1 MNEYEKF
8 KKLLEYFVAHLEYC
22 QTANKDSKSY
32 EEYIKNINKFLR
44 SGQGYSG
51 GRIQEQVKGW
61 DLYENGKIHINVIGH
76 NFKSRGCYLN
86 WDWTSI
92 NINACWQDDKI
103 TGLKITRDSFPLY
116 KAKDVLYQSIGELG
130 LFDDNAPNDILENF
144 FNNFDALIIEH
155 NKRSEYERMEEN
167 VEPYAELLKN
177 SKNIILTGPPGT
189 GKTHF
194 AREIAKYL
202 IGVDSDRELEDSGQF
217 AFVQFHPSY
226 DYTDFVEGLRP
237 TQPNENG
244 MIGFEL
250 KNGIFKEFC
259 LSAKFASGKL
269 EYPKDFTFDNYKNYL
284 ESLSTGESGR
294 NNYLRSIKQLL
305 GEKPTTRHGQP
316 LEFDAYS
323 SLNEICDNQEQI
335 KELDKNINKNGFFL
349 AAANHLVDFKQA
361 LLSSKFALSDTKFV
375 FVIDEINRGEISK
388 IFGELFFSIDPGYRG
403 KKGAVKTQYSNLHS
417 SENETFYIPE
427 NVYIIGSMNDIDR
440 SVESFDFA
448 MRRRFAW
455 VEITAEKSAEHM
467 NLPES
472 TRKIMAS
479 LNKKISSIDGLN
491 DSYHIGGAYF
501 LNSNG
506 QPSEDYE
513 NIWNLRIEPLLKE
526 YLRGMPD
533 SDEKLN
539 ELKQAYTIS

>member
-8 KKLLEYFVAHLEYC
+8 KKLLEYFIAHLEYC
-22 QTANKDSKSY
+22 QTDITESKGY
-32 EEYIKNINKFLR
+32 ENYIKNNNKLAR
-44 SGQGYSG
+44 SGQGYNG
-51 GRIQEQVKGW
+51 DRIQQQVSKW

-92 NINACWQDDKI
+92 NINACWNDNKI
-103 TGLKITRDSFPLY
+103 TGLKITRDSYPLY
-116 KAKDVLYQSIGELG
+116 KAKDVSYQSIEELG
-130 LFDDNAPNDILENF
+130 LFDDNAPNDVLKNF
-144 FNNFDALIIEH
+144 FNIFNALIIEH
-155 NKRSEYERMEEN
+155 NKRSEYERIKEN
-167 VEPYAELLKN
+167 IEPYVELLKN

-194 AREIAKYL
+194 AREIAKRL
-202 IGVDSDRELEDSGQF
+202 IGVDSDKKLEESGQF

-284 ESLSTGESGR
+284 ESLSTGQAGR
-294 NNYLRSIKQLL
+294 TNYLRSIKQLL
-305 GEKPTTRHGQP
+305 GEKLTTRNGQP
-316 LEFDAYS
+316 LTFETYS
-323 SLNEICDNQEQI
+323 SLEEICNKQEQI
-335 KELDKNINKNGFFL
+335 KELDKSINKSGFFL
-349 AAANHLVDFKQA
+349 AAVNHLVDFKQA
-361 LLSSKFALSDTKFV
+361 LLSSKFALTDIKFV

-403 KKGAVKTQYSNLHS
+403 KKGAVKTQYSNLHG
-417 SENETFYIPE
+417 SENDTFYIPE

-448 MRRRFAW
+448 MRRRFTW
-455 VEITAEKSAEHM
+455 VEISAEKSAEHM
-467 NLPES
+467 NLPEA
-472 TRKIMAS
+472 TRKKMS
-479 LNKKISSIDGLN
+479 GLNQKISSFDGLN
-491 DSYHIGGAYF
+491 DSYYVGGAYF
-501 LNSNG
+501 LDSNG
-506 QPSEDYE
+506 QPSSDYDM
-513 NIWNLRIEPLLKE
+513 IWNLRLEPLLKE
-526 YLRGMPD
+526 YLRGMPN
-533 SDEKLN
+533 SEEKLD
-539 ELKQAYTIS
+539 ELKSAYTAS

>member
-8 KKLLEYFVAHLEYC
+8 KKLLEYFIAHLEYC
-22 QTANKDSKSY
+22 QTDITESKGY
-32 EEYIKNINKFLR
+32 ENYIKNNNKLAR
-44 SGQGYSG
+44 SGQGYNG
-51 GRIQEQVKGW
+51 DRIQQQVSKW

-92 NINACWQDDKI
+92 NINACWNDNKI
-103 TGLKITRDSFPLY
+103 TGLKITRDSYPLY
-116 KAKDVLYQSIGELG
+116 KAKDVSYQSIEELG
-130 LFDDNAPNDILENF
+130 LFDDNAPNDVLKNF
-144 FNNFDALIIEH
+144 FNIFNALIIEH
-155 NKRSEYERMEEN
+155 NKRSEYERIKEN
-167 VEPYAELLKN
+167 IEPYVELLKN

-194 AREIAKYL
+194 AREIAKRL
-202 IGVDSDRELEDSGQF
+202 IGVDSDKKLEESGQF
-217 AFVQFHPSY
+217 AFIQFHPSY

-284 ESLSTGESGR
+284 ESLSTGQAGR
-294 NNYLRSIKQLL
+294 TNYLRSIKQLL
-305 GEKPTTRHGQP
+305 GEKPTTRNGQP
-316 LEFDAYS
+316 LTFETYS
-323 SLNEICDNQEQI
+323 SLEEICNKQEQI
-335 KELDKNINKNGFFL
+335 KELDKSINKSGFFL
-349 AAANHLVDFKQA
+349 AAVNHLVDFKQA
-361 LLSSKFALSDTKFV
+361 LLSSKFALTDIKFV

-403 KKGAVKTQYSNLHS
+403 KKGAVKTQYSNLHG
-417 SENETFYIPE
+417 SENDTFYIPE

-448 MRRRFAW
+448 MRRRFTW
-455 VEITAEKSAEHM
+455 VEISAEKSAEHM
-467 NLPES
+467 NLPEA
-472 TRKIMAS
+472 TRKKMS
-479 LNKKISSIDGLN
+479 GLNQKISSFDGLN
-491 DSYHIGGAYF
+491 DSYYVGGAYF
-501 LNSNG
+501 LDSNG
-506 QPSEDYE
+506 QPSSDYDM
-513 NIWNLRIEPLLKE
+513 IWNLRLEPLLKE
-526 YLRGMPD
+526 YLRGMPN
-533 SDEKLN
+533 SEEKLD
-539 ELKQAYTIS
+539 ELKSAYTAS